1 MTQFQDRQ
9 EAGQRL
15 AEALQK
21 YRGKD
26 AIVYA
31 LPRGGVVLGY
41 EVAKALDLPLELAIA
56 RKIGHP
62 TNPEYAVCAV
72 IEDGTLFC
80 NEAEQALLDP
90 AWLKAEAAKEAAE
103 ARRRR
108 ALYGAGRRLS
118 ASGTTAIV
126 VDDGVAT
133 GLTLRAALY
142 ALKKERP
149 AKIVVATPAAPEDV
163 VAVLRDEADEII
175 VLTAGEPYLGA
186 VGAYYERFPQ
196 ISDDEVIRLLKA
208 LK

>member
-62 TNPEYAVCAV
+62 TNPEYAV
-72 IEDGTLFC
+72 
-80 NEAEQALLDP
+80 
-90 AWLKAEAAKEAAE
+90 
-103 ARRRR
+103 
-108 ALYGAGRRLS
+108 
-118 ASGTTAIV
+118 
-126 VDDGVAT
+126 
-133 GLTLRAALY
+133 
-142 ALKKERP
+142 
-149 AKIVVATPAAPEDV
+149 
-163 VAVLRDEADEII
+163 
-175 VLTAGEPYLGA
+175 
-186 VGAYYERFPQ
+186 
-196 ISDDEVIRLLKA
+196 
-208 LK
+208 